1 MKGSEQN
8 SVSLGRLNELFMYIS
23 NGFFKLILMLDFE

>member
-8 SVSLGRLNELFMYIS
+8 SVSLGRLHELFMYIS
-23 NGFFKLILMLDFE
+23 NGFFKINLNVRF